1 MVAYDLVICD
11 DGLSAVAP
19 HQHRDGRGNAIY
31 ERATKNKED
40 LVHRSDADCGMQDSA
55 RAA

>member
-31 ERATKNKED
+31 ERTTKSKED